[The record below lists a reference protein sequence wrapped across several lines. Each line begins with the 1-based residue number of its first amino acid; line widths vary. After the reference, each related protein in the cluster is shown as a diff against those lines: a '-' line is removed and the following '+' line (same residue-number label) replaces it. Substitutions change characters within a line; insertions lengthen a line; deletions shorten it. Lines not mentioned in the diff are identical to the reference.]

1 MSEMATLKSVKL
13 DKLCRN
19 YQEFTEIL
27 SVAMTLIAILSPSIL
42 VFHFR
47 PI

>member
-1 MSEMATLKSVKL
+1 MSEMATFKSVKL

-19 YQEFTEIL
+19 YQEFTEML
-27 SVAMTLIAILSPSIL
+27 SVAMTLIAILSPSIM